1 MTKTLVVSVCCV
13 LLGIFSERAT
23 RVKEEG
29 RGKNE
34 HSCCCGAKRDQRA

>member
-13 LLGIFSERAT
+13 FVGDLFGEGHAG
-23 RVKEEG
+23 EG